1 MFFDNLLY
9 LFMANGIIGVM
20 ITVLDFRFS
29 IQFLLHHG
37 CGPIQFRAPNSPH
50 LPFRISRFLDSACL
64 AHP

>member
-29 IQFLLHHG
+29 IRVYAIPWVRTH
-37 CGPIQFRAPNSPH
+37 SV
-50 LPFRISRFLDSACL
+50 
-64 AHP
+64 